1 MADAPLAP
9 TRTPRPGVPRPTVAW
24 PTVLLAV
31 ALATLWVGAAGGYL
45 TGRLSAW
52 AAVPLLALAG
62 FGMFTVLHDAT
73 HRGLGKVRWVN
84 EALGRVAIPFVLIY
98 ASFPLF
104 RFIHLEHH
112 KHVNEDPDTDP
123 DAWVIEG
130 PTWQLPLR
138 WAVVDLRYLWFY
150 LRAVPQRPSREVA
163 GVVAVMVTTIGGLVA
178 LSLAGYGTEVLVLVL
193 LPQRLQLTWLAF
205 WFDWLPHHGLEAT
218 NRDSRLHT
226 TRNVVGGEW
235 FLTPLLFSQNY
246 HLVHH
251 IHPIVP
257 FYRYVQAWRH
267 GEEDYLAAEPHLVSP
282 TGRPVSADEERAR
295 RGLTTTV

>member
-1 MADAPLAP
+1 MTDTPIAP
-9 TRTPRPGVPRPTVAW
+9 TRTPKPGVPRPTMAW
-24 PTVLLAV
+24 PTVLLAI
-31 ALATLWVGAAGGYL
+31 ALLTLWTSTVAGHL
-45 TGRLSAW
+45 TGRLPVW
-52 AAVPLLALAG
+52 ATVPLLALAG

-73 HRGLGKVRWVN
+73 HRGLGRSKGVN
-84 EALGRVAIPFVLIY
+84 ETLGRIAMPFVLVY

-104 RFIHLEHH
+104 RFLHLEHH
-112 KHVNEDPDTDP
+112 EHVNEDPDTDP

-130 PTWQLPLR
+130 PSWQLPLR

-150 LRAVPQRPSREVA
+150 LRAAPQRPTRELAGAAAVLVTAIGGMVALTVA
-163 GVVAVMVTTIGGLVA
+163 GH
-178 LSLAGYGTEVLVLVL
+178 GTAVLVLVV

-205 WFDWLPHHGLEAT
+205 WFDGLPHHGLTAT
-218 NRDSRLHT
+218 NRGSRLHT

-267 GEEDYLAAEPHLVSP
+267 GEADYLAAGPHLVSP
-282 TGRPVSADEERAR
+282 TGRPVTADEERAR
-295 RGLTTTV
+295 RGLPVG